1 MTSIAVE
8 QMQPFPRRTRRIAAL
23 TTVTNLRCPV
33 GHRIAYDFQPTEHGF
48 RPCRHSYGP
57 SSPKCGTWL
66 YVIVLRGGAAFV
78 SDATLEEV
86 RALSSPLL
94 TPTEILESLKAAK
107 HG

>member
-8 QMQPFPRRTRRIAAL
+8 QMQHLPRRTRRVAAL
-23 TTVTNLRCPV
+23 TTVTNLRCAI
-33 GHRIAYDFQPTEHGF
+33 GHRIAYDYQPTEHGF
-48 RPCRHSYGP
+48 RRCRTKYGA
-57 SSPKCGTWL
+57 SASQCGAWL
-66 YVIVLRGGAAFV
+66 YVIVLRGGGAFV

>member
-8 QMQPFPRRTRRIAAL
+8 QMQPFPRRTRRVAAL
-23 TTVTNLRCPV
+23 TTVRALVCAR
-33 GHRIAYDFQPTEHGF
+33 GHPLSWNFQPTEHGF

-66 YVIVLRGGAAFV
+66 YVIVLRGGAALV

-86 RALSSPLL
+86 RALSSPSL
-94 TPTEILESLKAAK
+94 TPTEILDALKAAK